1 MAKIQTVDYEA
12 IPQKASNMRD
22 LGMQLNNELKTAY
35 QSIADMHN
43 SWYGKR
49 YCSLAL
55 DFNAMTP
62 SLNEMLNLVVGEI
75 PYALETVAN
84 NYSMVDQ
91 GANIV
96 GANKTEPT
104 RIADLAIPTD
114 IGMRF
119 ITEEVSMVQ
128 TNVATNFDKSK
139 ELMNNIESVLGQ
151 VQWESEAAEAFRA
164 KFKSLKNS
172 IVASIDN
179 IRSEF
184 VKLMQQAQD
193 DIQNAE
199 NANTVQ

>member
-1 MAKIQTVDYEA
+1 
-12 IPQKASNMRD
+12 
-22 LGMQLNNELKTAY
+22 
-35 QSIADMHN
+35 
-43 SWYGKR
+43 
-49 YCSLAL
+49 
-55 DFNAMTP
+55 
-62 SLNEMLNLVVGEI
+62 
-75 PYALETVAN
+75 
-84 NYSMVDQ
+84 
-91 GANIV
+91 
-96 GANKTEPT
+96 
-104 RIADLAIPTD
+104 
-114 IGMRF
+114 MRF